1 LRKVLAHFK
10 TLLSQNSND
19 TYIIDGLPFD
29 NKDLEEWI
37 KVIGSPSVINLEV
50 Q

>member
-1 LRKVLAHFK
+1 LTHFK

-37 KVIGSPSVINLEV
+37 KVIDAPSVINLEV